1 MNNDSLNYWRTQA
14 AAASERERKAI
25 EQAAEYQR
33 RVAELEGQKK
43 EIQTLLNLGIDVT
56 LR

>member
-1 MNNDSLNYWRTQA
+1 MTTNYWRTQA

-33 RVAELEGQKK
+33 RVDELEEQIK
-43 EIQTLLNLGIDVT
+43 EIRVLLQLSIDTT